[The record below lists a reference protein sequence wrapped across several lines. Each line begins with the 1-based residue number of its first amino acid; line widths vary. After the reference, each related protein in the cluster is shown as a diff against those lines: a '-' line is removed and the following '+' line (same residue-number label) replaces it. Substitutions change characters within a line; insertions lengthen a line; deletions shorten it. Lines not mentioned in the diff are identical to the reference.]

1 MRNWCYNQTA
11 GGNSIGEV
19 TKVSNHTYSY
29 SVTVYQ
35 RHLHNVSFLQV
46 IRLLEYQ
53 NVGGLVFILHI
64 TNTNLVTAG
73 LQRHIVY
80 TDKVHQLNNKQ
91 SGHVSILIQY
101 KMVKPSLVTVHL
113 CGLQQR
119 KEDHMAVTPSL
130 SRSINVSLTQLF
142 FCCDSQSPT

>member
-1 MRNWCYNQTA
+1 MLQYIRD
-11 GGNSIGEV
+11 
-19 TKVSNHTYSY
+19 TYPTLVFS
-29 SVTVYQ
+29 
-35 RHLHNVSFLQV
+35 LAAQV
-46 IRLLEYQ
+46 IHLLEYH

-101 KMVKPSLVTVHL
+101 KMVKPSLVTVTIYAGYNEARRTTWQSHL
-113 CGLQQR
+113 
-119 KEDHMAVTPSL
+119 H
-130 SRSINVSLTQLF
+130 
-142 FCCDSQSPT
+142 

>member
-1 MRNWCYNQTA
+1 MA
-11 GGNSIGEV
+11 A
-19 TKVSNHTYSY
+19 
-29 SVTVYQ
+29 
-35 RHLHNVSFLQV
+35 QV
-46 IRLLEYQ
+46 IHLLEYH

-101 KMVKPSLVTVHL
+101 KMVTPSLVTVNL
-113 CGLQQR
+113 CGLQQS

-142 FCCDSQSPT
+142 FVATRRVPLKARSLNQMLENARHGVTLYLVNFKRIGIHCIHKL